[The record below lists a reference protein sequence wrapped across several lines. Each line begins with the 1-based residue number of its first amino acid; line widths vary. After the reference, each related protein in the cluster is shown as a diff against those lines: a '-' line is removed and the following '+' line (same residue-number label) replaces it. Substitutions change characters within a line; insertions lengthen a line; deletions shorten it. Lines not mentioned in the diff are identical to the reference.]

1 MDEWADR
8 KANVRD
14 ILTHVSG
21 LPRCVGFGGFEVF
34 FWCFGDERWTFESLS
49 RVLTASRFLVPGL
62 CMPMY

>member
-21 LPRCVGFGGFEVF
+21 LPRCVGFGGFSASSLD
-34 FWCFGDERWTFESLS
+34 CERWNFDPLS
-49 RVLTASRFLVPGL
+49 RVLAASRSLVSGL
-62 CMPMY
+62 VIPLY

>member
-21 LPRCVGFGGFEVF
+21 LPRCVGFGVSWVFWRFEV
-34 FWCFGDERWTFESLS
+34 WGEGGGKGAG
-49 RVLTASRFLVPGL
+49 VV
-62 CMPMY
+62 